1 MCGLDAASDRCG
13 VRPRSDPNGASS
25 RTAWGRL
32 SSLGVR
38 PRAEPPY
45 LISTKALERMVVDD
59 ANGLHPCVHDRG
71 AHELETP
78 SFQVLGNLSGQ
89 RSLGRNRPSVTPQYF
104 PFGERP
110 AVLPKVF
117 SAVAHLAEH
126 SGAGNGRF
134 DLGARPD
141 DGRVPEESFDVPA
154 GEPGDGIGIEAFEC
168 LSRGFTLAKDDRLRQ
183 PGLKPFEHEHF
194 PQRAR
199 VALRNA
205 PLLIVIRLHE
215 RVLSSPTAT

>member
-1 MCGLDAASDRCG
+1 MCGLDAASDPCG

-38 PRAEPPY
+38 PRSDPPY
-45 LISTKALERMVVDD
+45 LISTKTLERMVVDD

-89 RSLGRNRPSVTPQYF
+89 RGLDRNRPSVAPQYF
-104 PFGERP
+104 PLGERP
-110 AVLPKVF
+110 AVLPKVL

-126 SGAGNGRF
+126 SGAGNGRL
-134 DLGARPD
+134 DLGACTD

-154 GEPGDGIGIEAFEC
+154 GEPGDSIGIEAFERLLKC
-168 LSRGFTLAKDDRLRQ
+168 RPLAKDDRPRQ
-183 PGLKPFEHEHF
+183 PGLQAFEHEH
-194 PQRAR
+194 
-199 VALRNA
+199 
-205 PLLIVIRLHE
+205 
-215 RVLSSPTAT
+215 